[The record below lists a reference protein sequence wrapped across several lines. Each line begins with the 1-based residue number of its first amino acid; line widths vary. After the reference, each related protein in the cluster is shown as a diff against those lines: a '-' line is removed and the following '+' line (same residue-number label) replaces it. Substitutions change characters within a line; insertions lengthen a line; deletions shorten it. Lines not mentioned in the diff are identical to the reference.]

1 MIRKGGMRKH
11 SFQIGLFCLYLLWG
25 FASEATLGAAGE
37 PGPVSDPV
45 GRAAAALAED
55 GSQPERWRSLVF
67 SLMSRDDPG
76 DRREAVEVAREAEE
90 RFPTSSE
97 VVSIHARALVFL
109 GEFDDASATARRA
122 ISLKESNAEA
132 HIALGE
138 VHLAEWRLD
147 AAQTELE
154 RAAALS
160 FTQPDPFFLLA
171 SLYARRKLYPLAADN
186 LEIYYRIMKGDKM
199 PFRRP
204 GASGEG
210 KIGVWRAMGGR
221 TPFVVEGD
229 AVATTVSMHRAKSGL
244 YLVKVKPNGGKGEW
258 FDIDSGSE
266 SVLISHSLMRK
277 LGLETISTTSVTG
290 IGGKVVRSRTAI
302 LDSLTLGDFT
312 IRNIPVEVME
322 SFPKHKGKSVSGRIG
337 QSFLR
342 EFIVTMNFPA
352 RTFTLELPRRQLQDQ
367 AEGKGR
373 RRPSLKHTIP
383 MRYPSITMGTW
394 EEAETVP
401 FLWDTGAGLSVLD
414 ARLFGSNLSLPAMQ
428 KKTRRGKDGTGEI
441 IAYRKMAAPSRVRID
456 DLTFSIQPT
465 VLDLRLIN
473 RRTPYLGG
481 ILGADAMQDYLV
493 TFDYFR
499 GEIRLQKVNLPSRKR
514 NGPRGS
520 LEN

>member
-1 MIRKGGMRKH
+1 MRKH
-11 SFQIGLFCLYLLWG
+11 SAQIGLFCLYLLCG
-25 FASEATLGAAGE
+25 FASEGGLRAEGE
-37 PGPVSDPV
+37 PGPASDPV

-97 VVSIHARALVFL
+97 VVSIRARALVFL
-109 GEFDDASATARRA
+109 GEFEEGSATARRA

-132 HIALGE
+132 HVALGE
-138 VHLAEWRLD
+138 VYLAEWRLD
-147 AAQTELE
+147 DAQRELE

-160 FTQPDPFFLLA
+160 STQPDAYFLLA
-171 SLYARRKLYPLAADN
+171 SLFARRKLYPLAADN
-186 LEIYYRIMKGDKM
+186 LEIYNRIMKGDQT
-199 PFRRP
+199 PFRRL
-204 GASGEG
+204 GTSKEG
-210 KIGVWRAMGGR
+210 KVGVWRAMGGR
-221 TPFVVEGD
+221 TPFAVDGD
-229 AVATTVSMHRAKSGL
+229 AVATTVPMHRAKSGL
-244 YLVKVKPNGGKGEW
+244 HLVKVKPNGGKREW

-266 SVLISHSLMRK
+266 SLLISQSLMRK
-277 LGLETISTTSVTG
+277 LGLKEISTTLVTG

-322 SFPKHKGKSVSGRIG
+322 SFPKHKGKAVSGRIG

-342 EFIVTMNFPA
+342 EFIVTMNFPGK
-352 RTFTLELPRRQLQDQ
+352 TFTLELPRRQLQNQ
-367 AEGKGR
+367 PEGKGR
-373 RRPSLKHTIP
+373 GRPSLKHRIP
-383 MRYPSITMGTW
+383 MWYPSITMGTW
-394 EEAETVP
+394 EEAVTVP

-414 ARLFGSNLSLPAMQ
+414 ARLFGSNLPLPALQ
-428 KKTRRGKDGTGEI
+428 KKSRKGKDGTGEI
-441 IAYRKMAAPSRVRID
+441 IAYRKLAAFSRLRID

-473 RRTPYLGG
+473 RRAPYLGG
-481 ILGADAMQDYLV
+481 ILGAEAMKDYQV

-499 GEIRLQKVNLPSRKR
+499 GELRLQKVNLPSRKR
-514 NGPRGS
+514 NG
-520 LEN
+520 L